1 MCCLGCPSPDP
12 LATTLTC
19 TMLCMT
25 QSFPAAGVVRLPCSL
40 KSLPSL
46 LCYLALQQSSQTSAC
61 AVRLGNAL
69 YTSFLPHCLQQ
80 CGQCA
85 AEFAASV
92 IAEAQC
98 KHMQTEWAHST
109 PAQATTSKSL
119 SAFCLFADQQV
130 ADAAAAVPVTTVEHQ
145 QSEDSPTVS
154 FCTFWSVLPQHGDAH
169 QAPPPFRLVLDA
181 GTAGVPLTIWYV
193 LLW

>member
-1 MCCLGCPSPDP
+1 MCCLRCPTPAP
-12 LATTLTC
+12 LATILTC

-25 QSFPAAGVVRLPCSL
+25 QSFPAAGVVRVPCSL

-46 LCYLALQQSSQTSAC
+46 SCYPALQQSSQTSAC
-61 AVRLGNAL
+61 AVR
-69 YTSFLPHCLQQ
+69 LQQ

-109 PAQATTSKSL
+109 PAQATTSKS
-119 SAFCLFADQQV
+119 SGAFCLFADQQV
-130 ADAAAAVPVTTVEHQ
+130 ADVAAAVPVTTVEHQ
-145 QSEDSPTVS
+145 QSENSPTVS